1 VSSSAADTT
10 AVCRSLVPVLLLLLL
25 AECTTAA
32 LVPAIPILL
41 LLLQQGNNARK
52 GKGGWGGKRGQGDHD
67 MQDYLPDDS
76 YYDPDFDIDGGGD
89 AAANMLLSM
98 HHT

>member
-1 VSSSAADTT
+1 
-10 AVCRSLVPVLLLLLL
+10 VCRSLVPVLLLLLL

-41 LLLQQGNNARK
+41 LLLQQGNN
-52 GKGGWGGKRGQGDHD
+52 GKRGQGDHD